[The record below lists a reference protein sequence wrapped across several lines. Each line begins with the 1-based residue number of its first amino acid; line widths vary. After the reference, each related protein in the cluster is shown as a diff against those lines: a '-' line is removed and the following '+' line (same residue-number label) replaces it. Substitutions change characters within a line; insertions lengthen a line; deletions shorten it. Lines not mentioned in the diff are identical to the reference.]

1 MPGYAKV
8 TIFLFVHDNEYPDI
22 FRDEINFLVDDR
34 QPVMIGTEG
43 NRASLCSLSS
53 V

>member
-1 MPGYAKV
+1 MPDYAKV

-22 FRDEINFLVDDR
+22 FRDEIFLVDDR
-34 QPVMIGTEG
+34 QPVMIGTGG
-43 NRASLCSLSS
+43 NRASLCSLRS